1 MRQLAYTMH
10 FRGQA
15 SPSAENEKVLRI
27 TASATSSIMETIVS
41 PIGVEMALRPAP
53 GDMAFLESEVHLA
66 GEDAF
71 EGKGGLGFGGEGEHE
86 LRLSTVHAG
95 HLGPSAIPGIL
106 AGSVNWH
113 IQGGTGRFQSATG
126 LISSVFT
133 LSGSGEFSEYHCGLI
148 FVND

>member
-1 MRQLAYTMH
+1 MMRS
-10 FRGQA
+10 RGRA
-15 SPSAENEKVLRI
+15 
-27 TASATSSIMETIVS
+27 VS
-41 PIGVEMALRPAP
+41 
-53 GDMAFLESEVHLA
+53 
-66 GEDAF
+66 
-71 EGKGGLGFGGEGEHE
+71 GFGGEGEHE

-95 HLGPSAIPGIL
+95 HLGPSAIPGML

-148 FVND
+148 LIVDAILTI

>member
-53 GDMAFLESEVHLA
+53 GDMAFLE
-66 GEDAF
+66 
-71 EGKGGLGFGGEGEHE
+71 FGSAPCGRGCVRGEG
-86 LRLSTVHAG
+86 RSRVR
-95 HLGPSAIPGIL
+95 
-106 AGSVNWH
+106 W
-113 IQGGTGRFQSATG
+113 RR
-126 LISSVFT
+126 
-133 LSGSGEFSEYHCGLI
+133 
-148 FVND
+148 

>member
-53 GDMAFLESEVHLA
+53 GNMAFLESEVHLS

-95 HLGPSAIPGIL
+95 HLGPSAIPGML

-133 LSGSGEFSEYHCGLI
+133 LNGSGEFSEYHCGLI

>member
-66 GEDAF
+66 GDDAF
-71 EGKGGLGFGGEGEHE
+71 EGKGGLWV
-86 LRLSTVHAG
+86 R
-95 HLGPSAIPGIL
+95 
-106 AGSVNWH
+106 W
-113 IQGGTGRFQSATG
+113 RR
-126 LISSVFT
+126 
-133 LSGSGEFSEYHCGLI
+133 
-148 FVND
+148 

>member
-1 MRQLAYTMH
+1 M
-10 FRGQA
+10 
-15 SPSAENEKVLRI
+15 
-27 TASATSSIMETIVS
+27 
-41 PIGVEMALRPAP
+41 
-53 GDMAFLESEVHLA
+53 HLA

-95 HLGPSAIPGIL
+95 HLGPSAIPGML

-133 LSGSGEFSEYHCGLI
+133 LSGSGEFSEYDCGPI
-148 FVND
+148 FVKD